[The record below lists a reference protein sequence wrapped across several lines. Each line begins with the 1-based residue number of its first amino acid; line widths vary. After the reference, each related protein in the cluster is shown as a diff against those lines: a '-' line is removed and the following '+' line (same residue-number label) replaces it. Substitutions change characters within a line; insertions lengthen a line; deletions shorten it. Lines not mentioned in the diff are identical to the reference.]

1 MRNEPLGLERCALLL
16 RHLQGCPFVDRWQP
30 ARHLT
35 PPVLLVGR
43 LIARVEQPLSLQLV
57 RNLVIARETLRLAN
71 FLIPRKPEP
80 LQTLPD
86 RLHELFL

>member
-1 MRNEPLGLERCALLL
+1 ML
-16 RHLQGCPFVDRWQP
+16 GCPEGCLDTIGYVDFSKNVIKMSFYGIRTD
-30 ARHLT
+30 AK
-35 PPVLLVGR
+35 
-43 LIARVEQPLSLQLV
+43 LV